1 MCIYVCK
8 KNALDIMERTVVFP
22 VQQGFMEI
30 NVNIPATVLQTRNV
44 IHLLA
49 VSQTLH
55 VVSLKYTI
63 NRLILCNLTY

>member
-22 VQQGFMEI
+22 AQQDFME
-30 NVNIPATVLQTRNV
+30 NKVNIPATVLQTRNV

-49 VSQTLH
+49 VYQTLY
-55 VVSLKYTI
+55 VVSLK
-63 NRLILCNLTY
+63 